1 MMSFEDVKLQFYM
14 ASDWSE
20 YKRALEIAQKDERV
34 IDIKEVG
41 EMETTNWDGERMFA
55 YVFVMSAPNE
65 FMRELCD
72 FMKVKST
79 YI

>member
-1 MMSFEDVKLQFYM
+1 MSFEDVKLQFYM
-14 ASDWSE
+14 AADWDE
-20 YKRALEIAQKDERV
+20 YKRALKIAQEDERV

-41 EMETTNWDGERMFA
+41 EMETTNWDGDRMFV
-55 YVFVMSAPNE
+55 YVFVMSAPNG

-72 FMKVKST
+72 FMKVKTT